1 MNGAA
6 WSIITPPFQGRDEP
20 AHFAYVQQLA
30 ETGTL
35 PRTVTEEHLEYSPE
49 ETLVLEGLHALT
61 IQGIP
66 QIPALSSMSQQR
78 VLLQDVHAGLS
89 REGGGEAGV
98 ATPEPPLY
106 YALETIPYALG
117 ANNVLSQLELMRL
130 FDSLIAAVT
139 VLLTFLFL
147 REILPGVPWAATV
160 GALCVAVQ
168 PLFGFMSGALNPDD
182 MVYAVSAALF
192 LCLARAFRRGLT
204 RAGAIVLGVL
214 IVVGLLTKLTFVG
227 VALGVFASL
236 VLLGVRE
243 SRSRGRQALV
253 PVAIAAGIG
262 VAPVALYAL
271 VNTLSGKPAFGF
283 TSGLA
288 TIFANGS
295 IFHEISYVWQL
306 YLPRLPG
313 MTDYFRGIS
322 TYRDIWFDRFVGLY
336 GWLDTQFPNWV
347 ENVAVVPVTAIALLC
362 ARALVI
368 RRQAVRA
375 RWLELASYAAISLG
389 TLLMVGLVSYDGNAV
404 QHQESFVDPRY
415 LLPLLPLLGAVVVLA
430 LRGAGRRWAPMAG
443 AVIVFAFLAHDIFSQ
458 LQEIA

>member
-1 MNGAA
+1 
-6 WSIITPPFQGRDEP
+6 
-20 AHFAYVQQLA
+20 
-30 ETGTL
+30 
-35 PRTVTEEHLEYSPE
+35 
-49 ETLVLEGLHALT
+49 
-61 IQGIP
+61 
-66 QIPALSSMSQQR
+66 
-78 VLLQDVHAGLS
+78 
-89 REGGGEAGV
+89 
-98 ATPEPPLY
+98 
-106 YALETIPYALG
+106 
-117 ANNVLSQLELMRL
+117 MRL

-243 SRSRGRQALV
+243 WRSSGRQALV

-288 TIFANGS
+288 TVFANGS

-336 GWLDTQFPNWV
+336 GWLDTQFPTWV
-347 ENVAVVPVTAIALLC
+347 ENVAVVPATAIALLC

-458 LQEIA
+458 LQEIARYYG